1 MDRPKLL
8 SAFLVVTVVLW
19 TAGSAV
25 ELFSTTLSVGPN
37 VGAAAATVA
46 FLAVVTLTAVG
57 LGARSRRWIENPRS
71 YW

>member
-1 MDRPKLL
+1 MDRRKVL
-8 SAFLVVTVVLW
+8 SALLVAIVVVW

-46 FLAVVTLTAVG
+46 FLAVVTVAAVG
-57 LGARSRRWIENPRS
+57 LGARSRQWIGNPRR